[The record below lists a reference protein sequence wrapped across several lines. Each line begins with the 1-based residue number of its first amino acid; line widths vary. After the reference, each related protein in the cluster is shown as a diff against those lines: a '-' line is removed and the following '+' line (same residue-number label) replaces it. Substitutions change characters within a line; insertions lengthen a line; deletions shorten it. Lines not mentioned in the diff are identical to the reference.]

1 MAQPQKGLNMNYT
14 IRTSVFNKSKEND
27 GSVKGFATVVFGNS
41 FKITNVAIVENK
53 TTGDLF
59 VSMPRYMSNEKD
71 ENGNQ
76 IYKDVCNPVTKE
88 FREELYTNILNTFKK
103 ALEEDK
109 AMMTVDASDKDEP
122 KFTVSVTPLEREG
135 SSIKGLARLYI
146 NDSFIVSNINL
157 VQGSNG
163 LFVAMPSYKT
173 KQIDENGK
181 SIYQDI
187 CYPVTKE
194 FREHLYGAIKEEY
207 KTQKNRT
214 EENFEDYIEQ
224 QTINP
229 EKDALSAEKTEP
241 DQKVDAGEVSNESV
255 EKASKTQDE
264 KKDKKTKESKKT
276 KR

>member
-1 MAQPQKGLNMNYT
+1 MNYT
-14 IRTSVFNKSKEND
+14 IRASVFNKTKESD
-27 GSVKGFATVVFGNS
+27 SSVKGFATVVFGNS
-41 FKITNVAIVENK
+41 FKITNIAIVENK

-59 VSMPRYMSNEKD
+59 VSMPRYMSSDKD

-109 AMMTVDASDKDEP
+109 AMMTVDASDKETP
-122 KFTVSVTPLEREG
+122 KFTVSVTPFEREG
-135 SSIKGLARLYI
+135 SSIRGLARIYI

-157 VQGSNG
+157 INGNNG
-163 LFVAMPSYKT
+163 LFVTMPSYKT

-194 FREHLYGAIKEEY
+194 FREHLYGAILEEY

-224 QTINP
+224 QGLDQQEQKDESKEVSKDAKAV
-229 EKDALSAEKTEP
+229 EKDNS
-241 DQKVDAGEVSNESV
+241 S
-255 EKASKTQDE
+255 KAQEE
-264 KKDKKTKESKKT
+264 KKEDKSKGSKKT